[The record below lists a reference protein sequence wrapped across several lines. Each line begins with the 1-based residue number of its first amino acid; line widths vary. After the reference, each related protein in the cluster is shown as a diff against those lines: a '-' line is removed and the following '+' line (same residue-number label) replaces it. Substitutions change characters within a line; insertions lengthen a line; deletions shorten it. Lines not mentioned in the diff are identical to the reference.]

1 MAKKIEILEN
11 TLLKLLIRR
20 GDDSDRQNVILSE
33 GELGYTID
41 GKRLFVG
48 DNQTLGG
55 RVVGNIYKGSVVD
68 HTTVTDAVLGDFVF
82 NSSSNIIYIK
92 TSAGWLAVA
101 QFLEAG
107 DTTIDINSGAG
118 TIKVGTLSAGNL
130 STDIVGNSIELV
142 SGRISLSSTQIKT
155 DQVSAHSVSH
165 LKLPGAL
172 NINSVDYT
180 FPVGGLGSN
189 QVFLGADAN
198 GDLHWRAPE
207 KSSTFYFNSSAAAVP
222 VGTVI
227 AAASGSSMPTGWLIC
242 NGQSVTVAAYGDL
255 HAAIGYQ
262 YGGSGA
268 NFTIPDYTNTVHV
281 GTADPAAFT
290 NSTLTSTGSATYTTK
305 GVVYFIKADADSV
318 ISTTLSIQGGL
329 TATKGGVPQTG
340 TFSLLDGAIEIGT
353 VIPGVVV
360 YETATALSAGV
371 FTTKA
376 TYTKFWITG
385 SGAKG
390 GTRSGG
396 AAATVYGIL
405 SAPIGTTVNYEVAA
419 GRTTGNTDGAPSFI
433 SIGGTELARSFG
445 AIFQTSLN
453 NGVPTTGITN
463 TGTLS
468 TSENY
473 VLGGHIIKGGR
484 GGWDTDGNG
493 GEEIGA
499 TASFWGSDNVAG
511 AGSGGHGG
519 DSVNTADGL
528 IKFEWGL

>member
-11 TLLKLLIRR
+11 TLLKLLTRR

-33 GELGYTID
+33 GELGYTTD

-48 DNQTLGG
+48 DGQTLGG
-55 RVVGNIYKGSVVD
+55 SIVGNVFKGSVVD
-68 HTTVTDAVLGDFVF
+68 HTTVTDAVPGDFAF

-92 TSAGWLAVA
+92 TDVGWLAA
-101 QFLEAG
+101 SQILEAG
-107 DTTIDINSGAG
+107 DNTIDINSGAG

-155 DQVSAHSVSH
+155 DRISANSITH

-198 GDLHWRAPE
+198 GDLHWRTPE

-222 VGTVI
+222 VGTVV
-227 AAASGSSMPTGWLIC
+227 AAASGASMPTGWLIC

-255 HAAIGYQ
+255 HAVIGYQ

-290 NSTLTSTGSATYTTK
+290 NSTLTSTGSATYTTA
-305 GVVYFIKADADSV
+305 GVVYFIKADADGV
-318 ISTTLSIQGGL
+318 ISTTLSIHGGL
-329 TATKGGVPQTG
+329 TATKGGVPQNG

-353 VIPGVVV
+353 VIPGVAV
-360 YETATALSAGV
+360 YETAGAGT

-376 TYTKFWITG
+376 TYTKVWITG
-385 SGAKG
+385 SGARG

-405 SAPIGTTVNYEVAA
+405 SAPIGTTVNYTVAA
-419 GRTTGNTDGAPSFI
+419 GVTANNTDGNPSYVD
-433 SIGGTELARSFG
+433 IGGTELARSFG

-519 DSVNTADGL
+519 YSVNTADGL